1 MSLSGAG
8 QRSANVL
15 IQTAFLGD
23 LLLSIPLMKKI
34 KALWPEQKLVL
45 VCRRG
50 VGEFF
55 AKTGMVD
62 EVLEIKKGDS
72 ESYRGVLKTL
82 RHMQIEKII
91 SPHESLRTA
100 FFVQKLRAKEKIAF
114 AKPWNGLFYGLRVKK
129 NYDLPDAIRQLSILQ
144 NYDADLKSKIDHFA
158 AEGKPY
164 TVAANGQLA
173 KTPAWASMSLR
184 GFYDTHSTDIDA
196 ALSKVHLEKAVA
208 NKAVAMFPGSVWA
221 TKRWKE
227 EGYVQAGQKLSAQGV
242 PVLVMGGPGEE
253 ELCARVAQQIPGA
266 RDLCAKTSIYESA
279 LLLSQL
285 AAVIGN
291 DSASMHLAATS
302 ETASVVIFG
311 PTILE
316 FGFRPW
322 QDRVFVVETHGLA
335 CRPCGKHGHKK
346 CPIGTHICMKQISKD
361 EVLEKLQGVL
371 HEA

>member
-1 MSLSGAG
+1 
-8 QRSANVL
+8 
-15 IQTAFLGD
+15 
-23 LLLSIPLMKKI
+23 MKKI
-34 KALWPEQKLVL
+34 KELWPEQELVL

-55 AKTGMVD
+55 AKTGLVN
-62 EVLEIKKGDS
+62 EVLEIQKGDG
-72 ESYRGVLKTL
+72 ESYRGALKKL
-82 RHMQIEKII
+82 QHMQIEKII

-100 FFVQKLRAKEKIAF
+100 FFAWKITAKEKISF
-114 AKPWNGLFYGLRVKK
+114 AKPWNGLFYGVRVKK
-129 NYDLPDAIRQLSILQ
+129 NYQLPDAIRQLSILQ
-144 NYDADLKSKIDHFA
+144 NHDADLKSKVDTFA

-164 TVAANGQLA
+164 AVAADGLLA
-173 KTPAWASMSLR
+173 KTPGWASMNLC
-184 GFYDTHSTDIDA
+184 GFYDNQRADIEV
-196 ALSKVHLEKAVA
+196 ALAKAHLEKAVA
-208 NKAVAMFPGSVWA
+208 NKSVALFPGSVWA

-253 ELCARVAQQIPGA
+253 ELCARVAKQIPGA

-279 LLLSQL
+279 LILSQL

-302 ETASVVIFG
+302 GAPSVVIFG

-322 QDRVFVVETHGLA
+322 QDHVAVVETQGLA
-335 CRPCGKHGHKK
+335 CRPCGKHGHNK

-361 EVLEKLQGVL
+361 EVLEKLRGVL

>member
-1 MSLSGAG
+1 
-8 QRSANVL
+8 
-15 IQTAFLGD
+15 
-23 LLLSIPLMKKI
+23 MKKI
-34 KALWPEQKLVL
+34 KALWPERKLVL

-55 AKTGMVD
+55 AKTGLVD
-62 EVLEIKKGDS
+62 EVLEIKKGDGD
-72 ESYRGVLKTL
+72 SYRGVLAKL
-82 RHMQIEKII
+82 RQMPIEKII

-100 FFVQKLRAKEKIAF
+100 FFVRKLKAQEKIAF
-114 AKPWNGLFYGLRVKK
+114 AKPWNWLFYSVRVKK
-129 NYDLPDAIRQLSILQ
+129 NYDLPDAIRQLGILQ
-144 NYDADLKSKIDHFA
+144 NYDNDLKAKIA
-158 AEGKPY
+158 SYAVEGKPY
-164 TVAANGQLA
+164 AVGANGQLA

-184 GFYDTHSTDIDA
+184 DFYDSHGADIEV
-196 ALSKVHLEKAVA
+196 ALAKVQLEKSVA
-208 NKAVAMFPGSVWA
+208 NKAVALFPGSVWA

-227 EGYVQAGQKLSAQGV
+227 EGYVQAGQKLAAQGV

-253 ELCARVAQQIPGA
+253 ELCARVASQIPGA

-279 LLLSQL
+279 LVLSQL

-302 ETASVVIFG
+302 ETRSVVIFG

-322 QDRVFVVETHGLA
+322 QDRVFVVETRGLA
-335 CRPCGKHGHKK
+335 CRPCGKHGHQK